1 MSNNV
6 KEISSAFQQYFR
18 SSKRVRINSRSGV
31 FVVADDKTEAV
42 DLVQKLFV
50 ARGEDQKIVSSK
62 NVSEAKNQ
70 IVKHNIEDG
79 VKAVIVDLG
88 LEGKGK
94 DADGL
99 HLAKWLNQ
107 EFPDIPFVFSTGRSK
122 RRSELEKQFPGV
134 DIFIKGTDN
143 LGDLAE
149 ALGLNVIKEDEDKVC
164 IPRDNGA
171 IEEPQGMFGF
181 VKNLLT
187 I

>member
-1 MSNNV
+1 MNNNV
-6 KEISSAFQQYFR
+6 KEINSAFQQYFR
-18 SSKRVRINSRSGV
+18 SSKRVRINSKSGV

-50 ARGEDQKIVSSK
+50 ARGEDQKVVSSK
-62 NVSEAKNQ
+62 NVSEAQDQ
-70 IVKHNIEDG
+70 ILKHNIEDG

-99 HLAKWLNQ
+99 RLAKWLNQ

-122 RRSELEKQFPGV
+122 RKSELERQFPGV

-149 ALGLNVIKEDEDKVC
+149 ALGLNIIKEDEDNVC
-164 IPRDNGA
+164 IPRDNGST
-171 IEEPQGMFGF
+171 EETLGMFSF
-181 VKNLLT
+181 VRKLLT